1 MGSRRT
7 PSLPDKFFLIRED
20 GCFYS
25 VSKGHVSV
33 EKTSPDPSC
42 EVTVEYLPTDPD
54 QFYLKNSEGC
64 YFQYHKNKKKKGNHV
79 DHKPT
84 KKNRDIPKRVI
95 AFTLLDLPDS
105 PPDTY
110 VFRASNGK
118 FLVLSVNAKKRV
130 ILGGFDKAKIRIGD
144 PTITKRIG
152 NIVYD
157 LQPGSYKIT
166 DLQPEVALKTTVRN
180 DSQSPSTQNLSYC
193 YLVSHKGTWTNQIG
207 VALPAATVA
216 GAKIPCLVDGVIIAA
231 ENYSHVELYNI
242 ETKTATSSVSVPA
255 NTKGVA
261 TVQIYKAFIEVFFT
275 YSEEVWYRS
284 GEHVVRKK
292 KGVYKNVVT
301 FGVDIELTDLI
312 RLVHDPPEVPRSFH
326 NPQEVPQSFH
336 DPLEVPQSFQDP
348 PEIPRSS

>member
-7 PSLPDKFFLIRED
+7 PSLPDKFYLIRDD
-20 GCFYS
+20 GCYYS
-25 VSKGHVSV
+25 HSGGLAYVH
-33 EKTSPDPSC
+33 KTSPDPSC

-54 QFYLKNSEGC
+54 QFFLKNRDGC
-64 YFQYHKNKKKKGNHV
+64 YFQYHKDTKKKGNHV
-79 DHKPT
+79 DTKPT
-84 KKNRDIPKRVI
+84 KKNRVIPKRAI
-95 AFTLLDLPDS
+95 PFTLLDIPDS
-105 PPDTY
+105 PADTY

-118 FLVLSVNAKKRV
+118 FLVLNVNDKKRV
-130 ILGGFDKAKIRIGD
+130 ILGGFDNGMIKIGD

-157 LQPGSYKIT
+157 LRPGSYKIT

-180 DSQSPSTQNLSYC
+180 DSQSASTQNLSYC
-193 YLVSHKGTWTNQIG
+193 YLVSHKGSWTNEIG
-207 VALPAATVA
+207 VPLPAEAVA

-255 NTKGVA
+255 STKGVA
-261 TVQIYKAFIEVFFT
+261 TVQIYKAFIEVHFT

-312 RLVHDPPEVPRSFH
+312 KLIHDPTEVPR
-326 NPQEVPQSFH
+326 QYH
-336 DPLEVPQSFQDP
+336 DPLAST
-348 PEIPRSS
+348 S